1 MNHVEPRR
9 FEEQSLHLDNF
20 ADIAKKIQIKS
31 TELNQLSNLENCP
44 YRITV
49 SLDNADDL
57 VMVVEQDYQLSKVLR
72 GKYNILSA
80 ETALLQVVLRL
91 TSIYQSGIHI
101 NTVEA
106 IEYRSRILKHLHQI

>member
-1 MNHVEPRR
+1 MNYVEPRR
-9 FEEQSLHLDNF
+9 FEEQNLYLDNF
-20 ADIAKKIQIKS
+20 ADIANKIQIKS

-44 YRITV
+44 YRLTV

-72 GKYNILSA
+72 SKYNTLSA
-80 ETALLQVVLRL
+80 DAALLQVVLRL

-101 NTVEA
+101 NTAEA
-106 IEYRSRILKHLHQI
+106 NEYRSRILKHLHQI